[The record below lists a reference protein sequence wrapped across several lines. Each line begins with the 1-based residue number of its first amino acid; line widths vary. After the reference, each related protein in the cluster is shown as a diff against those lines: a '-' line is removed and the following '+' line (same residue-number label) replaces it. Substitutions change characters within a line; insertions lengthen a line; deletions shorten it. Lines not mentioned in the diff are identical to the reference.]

1 MSKTEPY
8 DQYADECRKLA
19 SRMRNP
25 EQKKQL
31 EEMANAWTTLANE
44 HAKKKKNPAEGS
56 S

>member
-19 SRMRNP
+19 LRMRNP

-31 EEMANAWTTLANE
+31 EEMADAWTTLANE
-44 HAKKKKNPAEGS
+44 QAKKKKNRAES
-56 S
+56 SS